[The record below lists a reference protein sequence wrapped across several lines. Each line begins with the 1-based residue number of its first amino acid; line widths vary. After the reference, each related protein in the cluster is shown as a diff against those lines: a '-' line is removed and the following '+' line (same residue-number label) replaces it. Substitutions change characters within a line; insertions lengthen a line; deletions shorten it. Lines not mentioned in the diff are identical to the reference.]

1 MFTDRKHH
9 TRCRS
14 RGVNADESDMS
25 RRPYNLKDKA
35 LPPHLAC
42 APGERVQKRFR
53 ISPHIARLLDIVGA
67 AEFGGRPDS
76 ASMALELAVAR
87 VFGLVEVFT
96 RDADTI
102 RTPVPPTAY
111 HITEL
116 PIPHPTS
123 GTPDTHAAGAA
134 HAARMKVARVTP
146 PVAPTPPTDT
156 ESVAPS
162 VSAAA

>member
-1 MFTDRKHH
+1 MFTDWKHH

-14 RGVNADESDMS
+14 RGKNAEEYDMS

-96 RDADTI
+96 RDVDTI
-102 RTPVPPTAY
+102 RAPAPPTAY

-123 GTPDTHAAGAA
+123 STPDTLAAGAA
-134 HAARMKVARVTP
+134 HATRMRVTRAATPAP
-146 PVAPTPPTDT
+146 PVEVEHTPPPTP
-156 ESVAPS
+156 
-162 VSAAA
+162 AAA

>member
-1 MFTDRKHH
+1 
-9 TRCRS
+9 
-14 RGVNADESDMS
+14 MS

-102 RTPVPPTAY
+102 RTP
-111 HITEL
+111 
-116 PIPHPTS
+116 IPHPTS
-123 GTPDTHAAGAA
+123 STPDTLAAGAA
-134 HAARMKVARVTP
+134 HATRMRVTRAATPAP
-146 PVAPTPPTDT
+146 PVEVEHTPPAT
-156 ESVAPS
+156 P
-162 VSAAA
+162 AAA